1 MERILLS
8 AKHEET
14 VLAVLR
20 DGKLDELKIE
30 YFDNVDLVGRIYKG
44 IVKNVVPSVKGF
56 FLDIGIGKNA
66 FLRTKDLLPRKEP
79 LTEGM
84 PLLVQVIK
92 DSTELK
98 GPLVTEKI
106 NISGTYTVLLEGTD
120 YIGVSKKIKNENKRE
135 LLRTLAR
142 EICPSDLGLVIR
154 TAAENADKNIFSND
168 IKQSVKKLETVKKH
182 FHVAKGPALL
192 YRDSDI
198 VVKAIRDF
206 WKNQSEVFI
215 TDSEDIYKRLKGIIR
230 EENISDFVKICLYR
244 GKQPLLEA
252 EGVMAEIDQLF
263 RRQVDLPSGGFIIID
278 HTEALTV
285 IDVNSG
291 AFKAKKMPHEEM
303 VYLINCEAAREISRQ
318 IRLRG
323 IGGMILIDFI
333 DMKKESYKK
342 NLVNLLRKEALKD
355 SEKTVVCG
363 MTSLG
368 LVEMTRKRS
377 RHSLWQ
383 RNSNICP
390 ICKGTGY
397 IKSVKAIVRKI
408 CEDLVH
414 ISRAGKNDSL
424 VVFCHPDVAA
434 ELGREEEQK
443 HIKEFFHGDIKIEVN
458 NHQNREVYSILTN
471 G

>member
-8 AKHEET
+8 ANHEET

-66 FLRTKDLLPRKEP
+66 FLRTKDLLPRMEP

-154 TAAENADKNIFSND
+154 TAAENVDKNIFSND
-168 IKQSVKKLETVKKH
+168 IKQSVKNLETVKKH

-230 EENISDFVKICLYR
+230 EENISDSVKICLYG

-252 EGVMAEIDQLF
+252 EGVTAEIDQLF

-303 VYLINCEAAREISRQ
+303 AYLINCEAAREISRQ

-342 NLVNLLRKEALKD
+342 NIVNLLRKEALKD

-383 RNSNICP
+383 RNSDICP

-397 IKSVKAIVRKI
+397 IKSVKAIMRKI

-434 ELGREEEQK
+434 GLGKEEEQK
-443 HIKEFFHGDIKIEVN
+443 HIKEFFHGDIKIEIN

>member
-8 AKHEET
+8 ATHEEI
-14 VLAVLR
+14 VFAVLR

-342 NLVNLLRKEALKD
+342 NVVNLLRKETLKD

-383 RNSNICP
+383 RNSDICP

-397 IKSVKAIVRKI
+397 IKSVKSVMRKI

-414 ISRAGKNDSL
+414 ISQAGKNDSL

-434 ELGREEEQK
+434 ELAKEEEQK

>member
-8 AKHEET
+8 ATHEET
-14 VLAVLR
+14 VFAVLR

-56 FLDIGIGKNA
+56 FIDIGIGKNA

-192 YRDSDI
+192 CRDSDI

-252 EGVMAEIDQLF
+252 EGVTAEIDQLF

-291 AFKAKKMPHEEM
+291 AFKAKK
-303 VYLINCEAAREISRQ
+303 NAS
-318 IRLRG
+318 
-323 IGGMILIDFI
+323 
-333 DMKKESYKK
+333 
-342 NLVNLLRKEALKD
+342 
-355 SEKTVVCG
+355 
-363 MTSLG
+363 
-368 LVEMTRKRS
+368 
-377 RHSLWQ
+377 
-383 RNSNICP
+383 
-390 ICKGTGY
+390 
-397 IKSVKAIVRKI
+397 
-408 CEDLVH
+408 
-414 ISRAGKNDSL
+414 
-424 VVFCHPDVAA
+424 
-434 ELGREEEQK
+434 
-443 HIKEFFHGDIKIEVN
+443 
-458 NHQNREVYSILTN
+458 
-471 G
+471 